1 MSHTNSNNDMTS
13 NDNNTNNNTTITNI
27 GIAVFIPLNQEPPPL
42 LLATLKKL
50 LDNYKQPNAPSD
62 ALRELLPAAT
72 ALVLKHPALHWWCHE
87 GLRPVAK
94 ELLHLFSLAEHGS
107 IHRYK
112 DIMDNAIGGCIDCA
126 EAYYADRRVYLYD
139 LLAQEIHTDVVES
152 FFQALL
158 TWDCKRLCKRLELLA
173 QAELSVEIQI
183 RRKICVCEIFL
194 DPSPIMQ
201 EPYLSQIM
209 TPFSTLLGIM
219 LSKKR
224 MKLGAVLSG
233 TWLLSVHEDPQI
245 QTWAILA
252 NSKGAAEGGLL
263 MQDKWDSWEPFKPIW
278 ELITD
283 LTNGTRPP
291 IGFPFSNDP
300 NRILRAIRSIVSS
313 MHPTILTMA
322 TGNHQ
327 WAQFQNRLLSWVLD
341 RSGQKLPVVESC
353 KLLFSMLKIQECR
366 FWTANASNRLGS
378 LEDAM
383 SLLKTVFTHPQ
394 ILDHIK
400 ATAIKERQEPTEA
413 QPHPEGVHEY
423 ITWISVFVRS
433 LSGMF
438 EQTVIDESTP
448 GVILEL
454 VSDRMRARA
463 DGTLPSTID
472 KETLDGLL
480 EFDLT
485 VLSTFRPFS
494 EPGSVTNLGRTLKS
508 HWLWLA
514 KLCAIGSD
522 SFSLL
527 GLPDYIATRIT
538 KLSSK
543 ITESGRRI
551 ALKLLRQEVET
562 IWQNYGAAIVAI
574 KSKSAAILEETNTE
588 MWLRIAQSTSVLRDQ
603 EVLNVLG
610 EASRHRLVEWQT
622 DVVDVFS
629 ALALLPR
636 LETRSTYNYDVLAM
650 CSAFNDTMDVM
661 FSSSSVLLQ
670 GIAAQ
675 GEEWLKG
682 LVNSRNKR
690 VITKLLRFWSSPDAD
705 TRAQALYIMQ
715 SAWKEVTRQSCLR
728 LAFEIGGEQSI
739 EEIIGILA
747 DFRDR
752 GCPGGAT
759 PPVLFQLLLDSVTIL
774 FLNNTT
780 DGEGGLYLHIFLD
793 LTSSQEVAR
802 HLTLVKELWN
812 SIWQSLNAA
821 FEAGATT
828 WHTQQARSE
837 TINTMKTLA
846 DVGLL
851 IIGKIRYLE
860 RLLEFEKQDLDSGAQ
875 DQDMDI
881 DIFSQ
886 MSLSQPVVVKE
897 TMPLEYLEA
906 GMPRLAPWMYAQ
918 DLSLCSAALDL
929 ACAILNLLADKG
941 HSIKY
946 TNNERLVKIAA
957 GDKDVKLLLSE
968 EQCARLED
976 SLGRHPDYFDE
987 ETGYHPHVAVAV
999 TSSVSPT
1006 KIRDESVQSST
1017 HSKAETIEIS
1027 DDDFGDID
1035 DADLNDLDFDDVDT
1049 EVKIVA
1055 APRTSF
1061 SSLSDATDSYHFQ
1074 EAASQMKPA
1083 LRPDF
1088 MRKLTGSTYQTKLNF
1103 TAGPA
1108 PPSNVASSTTG
1119 ASARRLPPTLTRF
1132 NLNLS
1137 SSKKPAPKPASSKK
1151 GTSKLGMMRE
1161 DHRRERGNLVAATRQ
1176 ARAESKYKKAVSKL
1190 PDKIVTSVRS
1200 GSVSESESEAE
1211 LDDDDN
1217 GFGSLV
1223 ESDLSMNNKKEV
1235 KTEPRKTKLLELTE
1249 VMGPKLV
1256 DSVALKRQIKMD
1268 EARRMQRLMPNLA
1281 GLHAQIL
1288 QWEVSATGDR
1298 PPNGKQYAPIP
1309 STFDSVE
1316 SYVKTFEP
1324 LLVLEC
1330 WEGFLSSKE
1339 EANQSSDTVTAMVV
1353 NRVSIDNFQDIHMM
1367 MPKESA
1373 GSLNV
1378 EDIVVVSDTQ
1388 IKDALTA
1395 IGNAARR
1402 KPFLAK
1408 VQSITRV
1415 KGVECEVVMR
1425 ACLKIEE
1432 SSTLMSVTP
1441 QSKWNILKLM
1451 NLTPIHREYAALIAM
1466 RYFELCETILKP
1478 TNQIPQ
1484 KPSQNTV
1491 QQIMDTYKVNTP
1503 QAQAIVGAIE
1513 KPHGFTLIQGPPGTG
1528 KTKTILG
1535 LVGALLADGSRT
1547 RSAPAVLS
1555 SKSTDRPLRTGTESR
1570 ILVCAPS
1577 NAAIDEIVKRL
1588 KGGIRNNSGMTFI
1601 PKVVRVGNLDS
1612 VNAEAKDVVLETLIA
1627 KELESA
1633 STSKDDFKATAQSIA
1648 ALLDKMKQIGNDIE
1662 KARLELVTAKD
1673 EGSPTLIS
1681 EAEAKIRALRH
1692 SKWKVGQDLNVA
1704 RSDQAENTQKRDQAR
1719 KDARD
1724 KILGEADV
1732 ICSTLSASGH
1742 DLLTNNIFSF
1752 ETVIIDEAAQSVEVS
1767 SLIPLKYGCKR
1778 CILVGDPN
1786 QLPPTVKSQLASKYS
1801 YNQSLFVRIQ
1811 DLAPASVH
1819 LLSIQYRMHP
1829 DISAFPSR
1837 EFYKSLLK
1845 DGPDMAGKTF
1855 AEWHR
1860 NPIWSPYRFFDVH
1873 EGREKI
1879 GLSHSQHNPIEAEAA
1894 VELLEKLCNSNPSLN
1909 FFRRVGVI
1917 SPYQQQVRT
1926 LKEYFSR
1933 RFGSKIIESVDFNS
1947 VDGFQGQEKDIII
1960 FSCVRASTH
1969 GTVGFLADVRRM
1981 NVALTRARQ
1990 SLFILGHA
1998 DTLRRETI
2006 WGDLVQDAESRG
2018 LFTKVYPDVFGPRSL
2033 SAMPLNLLEP
2043 RTAGDRRNDLRNDL
2057 YGKVSEHRTATVI
2070 DRPLAVMDQDM
2081 DEGFSYPS
2089 LPESSVVSLTNETR
2103 NERFQGN
2110 KENGSLRGDPRIRT
2124 GPGYGHN
2131 SALQHKRKPEERPS
2145 DSGRYQGYKRKPE
2158 ERRPDPESTHEYRKP
2173 EERRADAGPASG
2185 YKRPM
2190 ERPRSDPEPVA
2201 RSREQSP
2208 NPVAGSSESLES
2220 PAERKIMAHAL
2231 PTRPP
2236 SPKRAKKAPS
2246 LFLKSSSSGVNSI
2259 PLRERLAAGVLPI
2272 RKSYP
2277 SSAANSVP
2285 VAPRRSAPAP
2295 SLDDLLN
2302 TMKK

>member
-1 MSHTNSNNDMTS
+1 MSNDSAMSQANDNVMTS
-13 NDNNTNNNTTITNI
+13 NNNNSYTNN
-27 GIAVFIPLNQEPPPL
+27 AVAMFTPLDQEPSPELVDSLQQL
-42 LLATLKKL
+42 LH
-50 LDNYKQPNAPSD
+50 NYKQPKPPSD
-62 ALRELLPAAT
+62 AMRQLLTAAH
-72 ALVLKHPALHWWCHE
+72 AAVLKHQSLHWWCNPD
-87 GLRPVAK
+87 LRPITK
-94 ELLHLFSLAEHGS
+94 ELFHLFSLAEHDS
-107 IHRYK
+107 IVRYK
-112 DIMDNAIGGCIDCA
+112 RVMDNVIGSCIQCA
-126 EAYYADRRVYLYD
+126 EAYYSDRRVYLD
-139 LLAQEIHTDVVES
+139 ELRAVKEIDAIVVES
-152 FFQALL
+152 FFQVLL
-158 TWDCKRLCKRLELLA
+158 TWDCKRLCDRLDLLTKA
-173 QAELSVEIQI
+173 APSKDIQM
-183 RRKICVCEIFL
+183 RKKICVCEILL
-194 DPSPIMQ
+194 DPVLLMQ
-201 EPYLSQIM
+201 EPHTSQILG
-209 TPFSTLLGIM
+209 PFSTLLSLM
-219 LSKKR
+219 LTNKR
-224 MKLGAVLSG
+224 IKLGSVLSG
-233 TWLLSVHEDPQI
+233 VWLLAVHENSQI
-245 QTWAILA
+245 QAWAIFA
-252 NSKGAAEGGLL
+252 NNSGAAEELL
-263 MQDKWDSWEPFKPIW
+263 TLDRWDSWEPFRSIW
-278 ELITD
+278 EFITD

-291 IGFPFSNDP
+291 TGFPFSNDP

-313 MHPTILTMA
+313 MHPTVLARA
-322 TGNHQ
+322 TGNNR
-327 WAQFQNRLLSWVLD
+327 WALFQNRLLSWILD
-341 RSGQKLPVVESC
+341 RSGQRLPVVESC
-353 KLLFSMLKIQECR
+353 KLFFNMLRIQGRR
-366 FWTANASNRLGS
+366 FWTANETNRLETV
-378 LEDAM
+378 EDAM
-383 SLLKTVFTHPQ
+383 SLLKSVFTHPQ

-400 ATAIKERQEPTEA
+400 AVSLKEQQELPEA
-413 QPHPEGVHEY
+413 SQPQATSVDEF
-423 ITWISVFVRS
+423 ITWISALIKS
-433 LSGMF
+433 LSGIF
-438 EQTVIDESTP
+438 EQSTIDASIPTA
-448 GVILEL
+448 ILE
-454 VSDRMRARA
+454 VVGERMRARF
-463 DGTLPSTID
+463 DSTLPSTID

-485 VLSTFRPFS
+485 VLSSFRPFS
-494 EPGSVTNLGRTLKS
+494 EHGSVTNLGRTLKP

-514 KLCAIGSD
+514 KLCAMGPA
-522 SFSLL
+522 SFSLSV
-527 GLPDYIATRIT
+527 PDRIAARIT
-538 KLSSK
+538 KLASQ
-543 ITESGRRI
+543 ITESGKRI
-551 ALKLLRQEVET
+551 TLSLLREEVET
-562 IWQNYGAAIVAI
+562 MWRNYGTAIAAI
-574 KSKSAAILEETNTE
+574 KFKAAATLDETNTE
-588 MWLRIAQSTSVLRDQ
+588 MWLRIAQSTSALRDQ
-603 EVLNVLG
+603 EVLNMLG
-610 EASRHRLVEWQT
+610 EASRHSLEEWQT
-622 DVVDVFS
+622 EVVAVFS
-629 ALALLPR
+629 ALALLPK
-636 LETRSTYNYDVLAM
+636 LETRSTYSPQVLAM
-650 CSAFNDTMDVM
+650 CSAFNDTMEVM
-661 FSSSSVLLQ
+661 YRSSSVLLQ

-675 GEEWLKG
+675 GEVWLEG
-682 LVNSRNKR
+682 LISSRNKR
-690 VITKLLRFWSSPDAD
+690 IITKLLRFWSSSDAD
-705 TRAQALYIMQ
+705 TRAQALYIMR
-715 SAWKEVTRQSCLR
+715 SAWKEITRQSCLR

-752 GCPGGAT
+752 GCPGGTT

-793 LTSSQEVAR
+793 LTSFQEVAR

-837 TINTMKTLA
+837 TIKTMKTLA

-875 DQDMDI
+875 DQDLDI

-886 MSLSQPVVVKE
+886 MSLSQPAVVKE

-906 GMPRLAPWMYAQ
+906 GLPRLAPWMYAQ
-918 DLSLCSAALDL
+918 DLSLCSAALEL

-941 HSIKY
+941 RSIKY

-957 GDKDVKLLLSE
+957 CDKDVKLLLSE

-976 SLGRHPDYFDE
+976 ALGRHPDYFDE
-987 ETGYHPHVAVAV
+987 ETGYHPHIAVA
-999 TSSVSPT
+999 PAA
-1006 KIRDESVQSST
+1006 SST
-1017 HSKAETIEIS
+1017 KPQDGFVHRGARSRVGPIEIS

-1035 DADLNDLDFDDVDT
+1035 DADLNDLDFDDDDNT
-1049 EVKIVA
+1049 EVKMVA
-1055 APRTSF
+1055 SPHVSTS
-1061 SSLSDATDSYHFQ
+1061 ATTESRYFQ
-1074 EAASQMKPA
+1074 EPAPQMKPA

-1088 MRKLTGSTYQTKLNF
+1088 MRKLTGSTQTKLNF
-1103 TAGPA
+1103 TAGPVPSSVTSSSSGA
-1108 PPSNVASSTTG
+1108 PS
-1119 ASARRLPPTLTRF
+1119 RRLPTTITQF
-1132 NLNLS
+1132 KLNLS
-1137 SSKKPAPKPASSKK
+1137 PKKTAPKK

-1161 DHRRERGNLVAATRQ
+1161 NHRKERGNIVAATRQ
-1176 ARAESKYKKAVSKL
+1176 ARAESKYKKTVGKL
-1190 PDKIVTSVRS
+1190 PERIVTSVRS

-1211 LDDDDN
+1211 SDDDDN
-1217 GFGSLV
+1217 GFSSLV
-1223 ESDLSMNNKKEV
+1223 ESDLSMSNKKETR
-1235 KTEPRKTKLLELTE
+1235 TEPRKTKLLELTE
-1249 VMGPKLV
+1249 VMGPRAV
-1256 DSVALKRQIKMD
+1256 DSVVLKRQMKMD

-1288 QWEVSATGDR
+1288 QWEVSASGDR

-1316 SYVKTFEP
+1316 SYVRTFEP

-1339 EANQSSDTVTAMVV
+1339 EVNQSSDSVTAMVV

-1378 EDIVVVSDTQ
+1378 EDIVVVSDMQ
-1388 IKDALTA
+1388 IKDVFTA
-1395 IGNAARR
+1395 TGNAARR

-1441 QSKWNILKLM
+1441 KSKWNILKLM

-1478 TNQIPQ
+1478 TNQVPH

-1491 QQIMDTYKVNTP
+1491 QQIMDTYNVNTP

-1535 LVGALLADGSRT
+1535 LVGALLADGTRA
-1547 RSAPAVLS
+1547 RSAPTVHS
-1555 SKSTDRPLRTGTESR
+1555 SRSTDRPLKTGTESR

-1588 KGGIRNNSGMTFI
+1588 KGGIRNSSGVNFI

-1633 STSKDDFKATAQSIA
+1633 STSKDDFKATAKSIG

-1662 KARLELVTAKD
+1662 GARLELVNAKD

-1681 EAEAKIRALRH
+1681 EAEAKVRALRH

-1704 RSDQAENTQKRDQAR
+1704 RSDQAESTQKRDQAR

-1742 DLLTNNIFSF
+1742 DLLTNNSFSF

-1786 QLPPTVKSQLASKYS
+1786 QLPPTVKSQLATKYS

-1811 DLAPASVH
+1811 DLAPASVY

-1837 EFYKSLLK
+1837 EFYRSLLK
-1845 DGPDMAGKTF
+1845 DGPDMASKTY

-1960 FSCVRASTH
+1960 FSCVRASAS

-1998 DTLRRETI
+1998 DTLRRESI

-2018 LFTKVYPDVFGPRSL
+2018 LFTKVHPNVFGPRSL

-2043 RTAGDRRNDLRNDL
+2043 RAAGDRRIDQRNDL

-2070 DRPLAVMDQDM
+2070 DKPMAAMDQDM

-2089 LPESSVVSLTNETR
+2089 LPESSVVETR
-2103 NERFQGN
+2103 NERYPAN
-2110 KENGSLRGDPRIRT
+2110 KENGSSRDYSRFRPEQ
-2124 GPGYGHN
+2124 GP
-2131 SALQHKRKPEERPS
+2131 SARQVHKRKPEERSS
-2145 DSGRYQGYKRKPE
+2145 DSEPYQGYKRRTE
-2158 ERRPDPESTHEYRKP
+2158 ERRWDAEPSHGYKRRPDERPSNPEP
-2173 EERRADAGPASG
+2173 MQQ

-2190 ERPRSDPEPVA
+2190 ERPRSDPEPIA

-2208 NPVAGSSESLES
+2208 NPPVASGSSNSLEKS
-2220 PAERKIMAHAL
+2220 AEQKLVHPLPA
-2231 PTRPP
+2231 RPP
-2236 SPKRAKKAPS
+2236 VKKAPS
-2246 LFLKSSSSGVNSI
+2246 LFLKSR
-2259 PLRERLAAGVLPI
+2259 PMA
-2272 RKSYP
+2272 
-2277 SSAANSVP
+2277 
-2285 VAPRRSAPAP
+2285 
-2295 SLDDLLN
+2295 
-2302 TMKK
+2302 MK

>member
-1 MSHTNSNNDMTS
+1 
-13 NDNNTNNNTTITNI
+13 
-27 GIAVFIPLNQEPPPL
+27 
-42 LLATLKKL
+42 
-50 LDNYKQPNAPSD
+50 
-62 ALRELLPAAT
+62 
-72 ALVLKHPALHWWCHE
+72 
-87 GLRPVAK
+87 
-94 ELLHLFSLAEHGS
+94 
-107 IHRYK
+107 
-112 DIMDNAIGGCIDCA
+112 MDNAIGGCIECT
-126 EAYYADRRVYLYD
+126 EAYYADRRTYLDD
-139 LLAQEIHTDVVES
+139 LLAQDIHTDVVES

-158 TWDCKRLCKRLELLA
+158 TWDCKRLCKRLELLT
-173 QAELSVEIQI
+173 QAELSVEIQQ
-183 RRKICVCEIFL
+183 RRKICVCEILL
-194 DPSPIMQ
+194 DPSLLMQ
-201 EPYLSQIM
+201 EPYVSQIM
-209 TPFSTLLGIM
+209 TPFSTLLTIM

-224 MKLGAVLSG
+224 IKLGAVLSG
-233 TWLLSVHEDPQI
+233 TWLLAVHENPQI
-245 QTWAILA
+245 QSWAILA
-252 NSKGAAEGGLL
+252 NIKGAAEGGPLT
-263 MQDKWDSWEPFKPIW
+263 QDKWNSWEPFKPIW

-291 IGFPFSNDP
+291 TGFPFSNDP

-313 MHPTILTMA
+313 MHPTVLAMA
-322 TGNHQ
+322 TGNDQ
-327 WAQFQNRLLSWVLD
+327 WAQFQNRLLSWILD

-353 KLLFSMLKIQECR
+353 KLFFGLLKIQGR
-366 FWTANASNRLGS
+366 QFWTANALNRLGS

-383 SLLKTVFTHPQ
+383 SLLKTVFIHPQ
-394 ILDHIK
+394 ILDHIN
-400 ATAIKERQEPTEA
+400 AVAVKERQEPTEA
-413 QPHPEGVHEY
+413 QPHSEGVHEY
-423 ITWISVFVRS
+423 VTWISVLVKS
-433 LSGMF
+433 LSGIF
-438 EQTVIDESTP
+438 EQTVIDTSTT
-448 GVILEL
+448 GVILDL

-463 DGTLPSTID
+463 DSTLPSTMD
-472 KETLDGLL
+472 RETLDGLL

-485 VLSTFRPFS
+485 VLSSFCPFS
-494 EPGSVTNLGRTLKS
+494 EPSETTLGRTLKP
-508 HWLWLA
+508 HWRWLA
-514 KLCAIGSD
+514 KIYAIGSD
-522 SFSLL
+522 SFCLS
-527 GLPDYIATRIT
+527 GMPDHIATRTT
-538 KLSSK
+538 KLLSK
-543 ITESGRRI
+543 ITESGKRI

-562 IWQNYGAAIVAI
+562 IWQNYGTAIVAI
-574 KSKSAAILEETNTE
+574 KSKSAAVLEETNTE
-588 MWLRIAQSTSVLRDQ
+588 MWSRIAQSTSALRDQ
-603 EVLNVLG
+603 GVINMLG
-610 EASRHRLVEWQT
+610 EANRQSLEEWQT

-636 LETRSTYNYDVLAM
+636 LETRSTYSHHVLTM

-690 VITKLLRFWSSPDAD
+690 IITKLLRFWSSPDAD

-715 SAWKEVTRQSCLR
+715 SSWKEVTRQSCLR

-752 GCPGGAT
+752 GCPGGTT

-774 FLNNTT
+774 FLNNST
-780 DGEGGLYLHIFLD
+780 DGEGGLYLQIFLD

-802 HLTLVKELWN
+802 HLTLVKDLWN

-837 TINTMKTLA
+837 TINTMKTLV

-875 DQDMDI
+875 DHDMDI

-886 MSLSQPVVVKE
+886 VSLSQPAVVKE

-906 GMPRLAPWMYAQ
+906 GLPRLAPWMYAQ
-918 DLSLCSAALDL
+918 DLSLCSAALEL
-929 ACAILNLLADKG
+929 ACSILNLLADKG
-941 HSIKY
+941 RSIKY

-957 GDKDVKLLLSE
+957 GDQDVKLLLSE

-976 SLGRHPDYFDE
+976 ALGRHPDYFDE
-987 ETGYHPHVAVAV
+987 ETGYHPHVTVAVAPSIGSIKYRV
-999 TSSVSPT
+999 G
-1006 KIRDESVQSST
+1006 SVQNSTPSS
-1017 HSKAETIEIS
+1017 AIEIS

-1049 EVKIVA
+1049 EVNMVA
-1055 APRTSF
+1055 SPHTS
-1061 SSLSDATDSYHFQ
+1061 SPSGATQSRYFQ
-1074 EAASQMKPA
+1074 EAASHMKPA

-1088 MRKLTGSTYQTKLNF
+1088 MRKLTGSAYQTKLNF
-1103 TAGPA
+1103 TVGAA
-1108 PPSNVASSTTG
+1108 PPSSVPSSSIG
-1119 ASARRLPPTLTRF
+1119 ASTRRLPPTLTRF

-1137 SSKKPAPKPASSKK
+1137 SSKKSTPKPASSKK

-1211 LDDDDN
+1211 SDDDDN

-1223 ESDLSMNNKKEV
+1223 ESDLSMNSKKEI

-1268 EARRMQRLMPNLA
+1268 EARRMHRLMPNLA

-1316 SYVKTFEP
+1316 SYVRTFEP

-1339 EANQSSDTVTAMVV
+1339 EANQSSDTVTAMVL

-1367 MPKESA
+1367 MSKENA

-1388 IKDALTA
+1388 IKDVFTA
-1395 IGNAARR
+1395 TGNVARR

-1484 KPSQNTV
+1484 KPPQNTV
-1491 QQIMDTYKVNTP
+1491 QKIMDTYKVNTP

-1513 KPHGFTLIQGPPGTG
+1513 KAHGFTLIQGPPGTG

-1535 LVGALLADGSRT
+1535 LVGALLADGSRA

-1555 SKSTDRPLRTGTESR
+1555 SKATDRPLKTGTESR

-1588 KGGIRNNSGMTFI
+1588 KVGIRNSSGMTFI

-1648 ALLDKMKQIGNDIE
+1648 GLLDKMKQIGGDIE

-1692 SKWKVGQDLNVA
+1692 SKWKVGQDLNLA

-1742 DLLTNNIFSF
+1742 DLLTNNSFSF

-1767 SLIPLKYGCKR
+1767 SLIPLKYGY
-1778 CILVGDPN
+1778 PN
-1786 QLPPTVKSQLASKYS
+1786 QLPPTVKSQLATKYS

-1960 FSCVRASTH
+1960 FSCVRASVH

-1998 DTLRRETI
+1998 DTLRRESI

-2018 LFTKVYPDVFGPRSL
+2018 LFTKVHPNVFGPRSL
-2033 SAMPLNLLEP
+2033 GAMPLNLLEP
-2043 RTAGDRRNDLRNDL
+2043 RSAGDRRNDLRNDL

-2070 DRPLAVMDQDM
+2070 DRPLSVMDQDM
-2081 DEGFSYPS
+2081 DEGFAYPS
-2089 LPESSVVSLTNETR
+2089 LPENMVQAMAIIRHRKCTRESQKSGHRTQNDTKGTKEGQRSVGQV
-2103 NERFQGN
+2103 
-2110 KENGSLRGDPRIRT
+2110 
-2124 GPGYGHN
+2124 
-2131 SALQHKRKPEERPS
+2131 
-2145 DSGRYQGYKRKPE
+2145 
-2158 ERRPDPESTHEYRKP
+2158 
-2173 EERRADAGPASG
+2173 
-2185 YKRPM
+2185 
-2190 ERPRSDPEPVA
+2190 
-2201 RSREQSP
+2201 
-2208 NPVAGSSESLES
+2208 
-2220 PAERKIMAHAL
+2220 
-2231 PTRPP
+2231 
-2236 SPKRAKKAPS
+2236 
-2246 LFLKSSSSGVNSI
+2246 
-2259 PLRERLAAGVLPI
+2259 
-2272 RKSYP
+2272 
-2277 SSAANSVP
+2277 
-2285 VAPRRSAPAP
+2285 
-2295 SLDDLLN
+2295 
-2302 TMKK
+2302 

>member
-1 MSHTNSNNDMTS
+1 MSLNSTNNNDMTGNNDTTNHTNDTNTS
-13 NDNNTNNNTTITNI
+13 ND
-27 GIAVFIPLNQEPPPL
+27 IAVFTPLNQEPSPL
-42 LLATLKKL
+42 LLTTLKEL
-50 LDNYKQPNAPSD
+50 LENYRQPNAPPD
-62 ALRELLPAAT
+62 ALHQLLPAAT
-72 ALVLKHPALHWWCHE
+72 ASVLKHPALHWWCHE
-87 GLRPVAK
+87 DLRPVAK
-94 ELLHLFSLAEHGS
+94 ELLHLFSLAEHDS

-112 DIMDNAIGGCIDCA
+112 DIMDNAIGGCIECA
-126 EAYYADRRVYLYD
+126 EAYYADRRIYLDD
-139 LLAQEIHTDVVES
+139 LLAQEIHTDVVQS

-158 TWDCKRLCKRLELLA
+158 TWDCERLCKRIELLTH
-173 QAELSVEIQI
+173 AELSVEIQQ
-183 RRKICVCEIFL
+183 RRKICVCEILL
-194 DPSPIMQ
+194 DPSLLVQ

-224 MKLGAVLSG
+224 IKLGAVLSG
-233 TWLLSVHEDPQI
+233 TWLLAVHENPQI

-252 NSKGAAEGGLL
+252 NNKGAAEGGPLT
-263 MQDKWDSWEPFKPIW
+263 QDKWDSWEKFKLIW
-278 ELITD
+278 ELIAD
-283 LTNGTRPP
+283 LTNGTQPP
-291 IGFPFSNDP
+291 TGFPFSNDP
-300 NRILRAIRSIVSS
+300 NRILRAIRSIISS
-313 MHPTILTMA
+313 MDPIVLTMA
-322 TGNHQ
+322 TGNDQ
-327 WAQFQNRLLSWVLD
+327 WAHFQNRLLSWILD

-353 KLLFSMLKIQECR
+353 KLFFSLLKIQGRR
-366 FWTANASNRLGS
+366 FWTANTSNRLGN

-400 ATAIKERQEPTEA
+400 ATAVREQQEPTEA
-413 QPHPEGVHEY
+413 PSHSEGVHEY
-423 ITWISVFVRS
+423 ITWISALVRS
-433 LSGMF
+433 LPGIF
-438 EQTVIDESTP
+438 EQTAVDASTP

-463 DGTLPSTID
+463 DSTLPSTID

-485 VLSTFRPFS
+485 VLNTFRPFN
-494 EPGSVTNLGRTLKS
+494 EPDSVTNLGRTLKP

-522 SFSLL
+522 SFSLS
-527 GLPDYIATRIT
+527 GVPDHIATRIT

-543 ITESGRRI
+543 ITESGRRM
-551 ALKLLRQEVET
+551 ALELLRQEVET
-562 IWQNYGAAIVAI
+562 MWQNYGTAIVTI
-574 KSKSAAILEETNTE
+574 KSKAAAVLEETNTE

-603 EVLNVLG
+603 KVLHMLG
-610 EASRHRLVEWQT
+610 EASRHSLVEWQT

-629 ALALLPR
+629 AMALLPR
-636 LETRSTYNYDVLAM
+636 LETRSTYSHHILAM

-690 VITKLLRFWSSPDAD
+690 TITKLLRFWSSPDAD

-715 SAWKEVTRQSCLR
+715 SVWKEVTRQSCLR
-728 LAFEIGGEQSI
+728 LAFEVGGEQSI

-752 GCPGGAT
+752 GCPGGTT

-837 TINTMKTLA
+837 TIKTMKTLA

-860 RLLEFEKQDLDSGAQ
+860 RLLEFEKQDLDGGAQ

-886 MSLSQPVVVKE
+886 MSLSQPAVVKE

-906 GMPRLAPWMYAQ
+906 GLPRLAPWMYAQ
-918 DLSLCSAALDL
+918 DLSLCSAALEL

-941 HSIKY
+941 CSIKY

-957 GDKDVKLLLSE
+957 RDNDVKLLLSG
-968 EQCARLED
+968 EQCACLED
-976 SLGRHPDYFDE
+976 ALGRHPNYFDE
-987 ETGYHPHVAVAV
+987 ETGYHPHVTVAVAPAI
-999 TSSVSPT
+999 SPT
-1006 KIRDESVQSST
+1006 KSRDESVQSNGRSN
-1017 HSKAETIEIS
+1017 AIEIS

-1035 DADLNDLDFDDVDT
+1035 DADLNDLDFEDMDT
-1049 EVKIVA
+1049 EVSMVA
-1055 APRTSF
+1055 SPHTS
-1061 SSLSDATDSYHFQ
+1061 SSTDATASHYIQ
-1074 EAASQMKPA
+1074 ETASQMKPA

-1108 PPSNVASSTTG
+1108 PPAPPSSAATSSSAG
-1119 ASARRLPPTLTRF
+1119 APTRCLPPTLTRF

-1137 SSKKPAPKPASSKK
+1137 SPKKPAPKPVSSKK

-1161 DHRRERGNLVAATRQ
+1161 NHRRERGNLVAATKQ

-1190 PDKIVTSVRS
+1190 PEKIVTSVRS

-1211 LDDDDN
+1211 SDDDDN

-1223 ESDLSMNNKKEV
+1223 ESDLSMNNKKEI

-1249 VMGPKLV
+1249 VMGSKFV

-1316 SYVKTFEP
+1316 SYIRTFEP

-1339 EANQSSDTVTAMVV
+1339 EANQSSDSVTAMVV

-1388 IKDALTA
+1388 IKDVFTA
-1395 IGNAARR
+1395 TGNAARR

-1425 ACLKIEE
+1425 ACLRIEE

-1478 TNQIPQ
+1478 TNQIPH
-1484 KPSQNTV
+1484 KPSHNTV
-1491 QQIMDTYKVNTP
+1491 QQTMDTYKVNTP

-1535 LVGALLADGSRT
+1535 LVGALLADGTRA

-1588 KGGIRNNSGMTFI
+1588 KGGIRNSSGMTFI

-1648 ALLDKMKQIGNDIE
+1648 ALLDKMKQIGSDIE

-1692 SKWKVGQDLNVA
+1692 AKWKVGQDLNVA
-1704 RSDQAENTQKRDQAR
+1704 RSDQAESSQKRDQAR

-1742 DLLTNNIFSF
+1742 DLLTNNSFSF

-1845 DGPDMAGKTF
+1845 DGPDMASKTF

-1960 FSCVRASTH
+1960 FSCVRASAH

-1998 DTLRRETI
+1998 DTLRRESI

-2018 LFTKVYPDVFGPRSL
+2018 LFTKVHPNVFGPRSL
-2033 SAMPLNLLEP
+2033 TAMPLNLLEP
-2043 RTAGDRRNDLRNDL
+2043 RSAGDRRNDLRNDM

-2070 DRPLAVMDQDM
+2070 DRPLVVMDQDM
-2081 DEGFSYPS
+2081 DEGFAYPS
-2089 LPESSVVSLTNETR
+2089 LPESSVVDETTKNR
-2103 NERFQGN
+2103 RYPVN
-2110 KENGSLRGDPRIRT
+2110 KQNGSSRGDPRGRN
-2124 GPGYGHN
+2124 GLGHGHD
-2131 SALQHKRKPEERPS
+2131 SALQGNKRKPEERPS
-2145 DSGRYQGYKRKPE
+2145 DPERNQGYKRRPE
-2158 ERRPDPESTHEYRKP
+2158 ERRPDPESTHGYKRLED
-2173 EERRADAGPASG
+2173 RRADVGPASG

-2190 ERPRSDPEPVA
+2190 ERPQSDPESVA

-2208 NPVAGSSESLES
+2208 NPVAESSESQEN
-2220 PAERKIMAHAL
+2220 PAERKMTHAL
-2231 PTRPP
+2231 PIRAP
-2236 SPKRAKKAPS
+2236 SPKRTKKAPS
-2246 LFLKSSSSGVNSI
+2246 LFLKSKPMAMKYSG
-2259 PLRERLAAGVLPI
+2259 RA
-2272 RKSYP
+2272 KKKC
-2277 SSAANSVP
+2277 SSALS
-2285 VAPRRSAPAP
+2285 
-2295 SLDDLLN
+2295 
-2302 TMKK
+2302 